1 MNRSTPLDDVQYVS
15 LRSYRKNG
23 SAADTPVWIAPLDG
37 KLMVFTLEDSYK
49 VKRIARNSA
58 VQLAR
63 CDARGGNLGD
73 WRSGHCI
80 AVARG
85 IEQERRA
92 YDAFNR
98 KYGLIMRLGTLF
110 STLVGRVR
118 KRLVLEVTLDDNA

>member
-1 MNRSTPLDDVQYVS
+1 MNRSTPLDDAQYVS

-37 KLMVFTLEDSYK
+37 KLMVFTLDDSYK
-49 VKRIARNSA
+49 VKRIARNPA

-63 CDARGGNLGD
+63 CDARGGNLGE
-73 WRSGHCI
+73 WRSGRCI

-85 IEQERRA
+85 SEQERRA

-98 KYGLIMRLGTLF
+98 KYGLIMRVGTLF

-118 KRLVLEVTLDDNA
+118 KRLVLEVTLDGNA

>member
-1 MNRSTPLDDVQYVS
+1 MNRSTPLDDAQYVS

-37 KLMVFTLEDSYK
+37 KLMVFPLEDSYK

-63 CDARGGNLGD
+63 CDARGGNLGE
-73 WRSGHCI
+73 WRSGRCI

-85 IEQERRA
+85 SEQERRA

-118 KRLVLEVTLDDNA
+118 KRLVLEVTLDG

>member
-1 MNRSTPLDDVQYVS
+1 MNRSTPLDDAQYVS

-37 KLMVFTLEDSYK
+37 KLMIFTLDDSYK
-49 VKRIARNSA
+49 VKRIERNSA

-63 CDARGGNLGD
+63 CDARGGNLGE
-73 WRSGHCI
+73 WRSGRCI

-85 IEQERRA
+85 SEEERRA

-118 KRLVLEVTLDDNA
+118 KRLVLEVTLDGNA